1 MIPES
6 AKEAPGRIDGVPS
19 NLSPRTRP
27 SGRLAMDEVPINPAP
42 ARRLPRHRPS
52 VDQSSRL
59 NSPGSFATLIA
70 MRRASSF
77 VSTLA
82 CDASGFAVSRHG

>member
-42 ARRLPRHRPS
+42 ASKMWVMKAAPP
-52 VDQSSRL
+52 
-59 NSPGSFATLIA
+59 PAICGSI
-70 MRRASSF
+70 
-77 VSTLA
+77 LA
-82 CDASGFAVSRHG
+82 PQ